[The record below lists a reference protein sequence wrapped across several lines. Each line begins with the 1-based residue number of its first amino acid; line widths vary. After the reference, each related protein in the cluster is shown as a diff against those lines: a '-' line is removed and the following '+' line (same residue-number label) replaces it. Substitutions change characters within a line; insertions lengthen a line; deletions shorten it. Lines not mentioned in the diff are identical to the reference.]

1 MSVPVAGKTVRA
13 TFARS
18 QAMEQPPTLSVVIP
32 AHNEEGNIA
41 ATVAGL
47 QRVLRREAIPY
58 ELVLVDD
65 NSRDGTGAV
74 LAALAEADAAIV
86 TVRRF
91 PPRGFGRA
99 VRAGLERVSGDIVVI
114 CMADQSDDPEDVAA
128 YYAKI
133 RQGFDCVFGSRFIKG
148 SRCAN
153 YPRLKRIAN
162 RIVNHMLQLLF
173 WTRFNDLTNSFKAYR
188 TEVIRDIWPL
198 KACHFNI
205 TIELSL
211 NALIRGYN
219 IVQIPISWQG
229 RTWGNSNLHLS
240 EMGRR
245 YLSTMLRAWFEK
257 NLILD
262 DLLEESAACRAR
274 STANRADLEARL
286 AAVEQRL
293 ANLEAKPAAQAG
305 TGEPAR

>member
-1 MSVPVAGKTVRA
+1 
-13 TFARS
+13 
-18 QAMEQPPTLSVVIP
+18 MEYKPLLSVVIP

-41 ATVAGL
+41 ATVDGL
-47 QRVLRREAIPY
+47 RQVLAREAIPY

-65 NSRDGTGAV
+65 NSLDDTGALLEA
-74 LAALAEADAAIV
+74 LAAADPGIV
-86 TVRRF
+86 VVRRK

-99 VRAGLERVSGDIVVI
+99 VRAGLERIRGDVVVI
-114 CMADQSDDPEDVAA
+114 CMADQSDDPEDVVA
-128 YYAKI
+128 YYRKI
-133 RQGFDCVFGSRFIKG
+133 GQGFDCVYGSRFIKG
-148 SRCAN
+148 SRCSN
-153 YPRLKRIAN
+153 YPGIKRVAN
-162 RIVNHMLQLLF
+162 RLVNHMLQLLF

-188 TEVIRDIWPL
+188 AEVIRDIWPL

-229 RTWGNSNLHLS
+229 RTWGSSNLHLS

-274 STANRADLEARL
+274 AVAGDADVATRL
-286 AAVEQRL
+286 VAMEQRL
-293 ANLEAKPAAQAG
+293 DALEKRLP
-305 TGEPAR
+305 EE

>member
-1 MSVPVAGKTVRA
+1 MDNSQPV
-13 TFARS
+13 
-18 QAMEQPPTLSVVIP
+18 LSVVIP

-41 ATVAGL
+41 ATVEAL
-47 QRVLRREAIPY
+47 VAVLRREAIPY

-65 NSRDGTGAV
+65 NSTDGTGAMLES
-74 LAALAEADAAIV
+74 LAAADPGV
-86 TVRRF
+86 VVVRRT

-99 VRAGLERVSGDIVVI
+99 IRAGLERARGDVLVI
-114 CMADQSDDPEDVAA
+114 CMADRSDDPEDVAA
-128 YYAKI
+128 YYRKI
-133 RQGFDCVFGSRFIKG
+133 GQGFDCVYGSRFIKG
-148 SRCAN
+148 SRCSN
-153 YPRLKRIAN
+153 YPRVKRIAN

-173 WTRFNDLTNSFKAYR
+173 WTRYNDLTNSFKAYR
-188 TEVIRDIWPL
+188 AEVIRDIWPL

-219 IVQIPISWQG
+219 IAQIPISWQG
-229 RTWGNSNLHLS
+229 RTWGSSNLHLS

-274 STANRADLEARL
+274 VTASLPSVEARL
-286 AAVEQRL
+286 VDMERRL
-293 ANLEAKPAAQAG
+293 ASLEGKAGDGAK
-305 TGEPAR
+305 

>member
-1 MSVPVAGKTVRA
+1 MSQDK
-13 TFARS
+13 
-18 QAMEQPPTLSVVIP
+18 LSVVIP
-32 AHNEEGNIA
+32 AYNEEGNIT
-41 ATVAGL
+41 ATVTDL

-65 NSRDGTGAV
+65 NSSDGTGET
-74 LAALAEADAAIV
+74 LAALAADDPHV
-86 TVRRF
+86 TIVRRT

-99 VRAGLERVSGDIVVI
+99 VRAGLERAGGGVIVI
-114 CMADQSDDPEDVAA
+114 CMADQSDDPEDVVA
-128 YYAKI
+128 YYRKI
-133 RQGFDCVFGSRFIKG
+133 GQGFDCVYGSRFIKG
-148 SRCAN
+148 SRCSN
-153 YPRLKRIAN
+153 YPRVKRVAN
-162 RIVNHMLQLLF
+162 RLVNHMLQLLF

-188 TEVIRDIWPL
+188 AEVIRDIWPL

-219 IVQIPISWQG
+219 IVQIPIRWQG
-229 RTWGNSNLHLS
+229 RTWGSSNLHLS

-274 STANRADLEARL
+274 TVTTRSNLDARL
-286 AAVEQRL
+286 TAVERRL
-293 ANLEAKPAAQAG
+293 TALETKTDADSGRP
-305 TGEPAR
+305 